1 MSVKCFLCGKG
12 SLIARTG
19 RHHPGVAGGQWKK
32 RAQKKATLKRPNLQN
47 YHGRRYCITC
57 LRQVKALF
65 LKQKKAVAA
74 DSPSKTA

>member
-32 RAQKKATLKRPNLQN
+32 RAQKKAARQQPNLQA
-47 YHGRRYCITC
+47 YHGQKYCIKC
-57 LRQVKALF
+57 LRVVKAAF
-65 LKQKKAVAA
+65 LRQKKAAIA
-74 DSPSKTA
+74 DSPPKTV